1 MSVKQALWIGAT
13 LMVAACSSTTE
24 PNVVQAGGSTPG
36 SGTATEC
43 APVSPRAPLL
53 RASAE
58 QPRCKPAELGIKTLP
73 R

>member
-24 PNVVQAGGSTPG
+24 PNVVQAGHG

-43 APVSPRAPLL
+43 APVSHPAPLL

-58 QPRCKPAELGIKTLP
+58 QPRCKPELGIKALP

>member
-13 LMVAACSSTTE
+13 LVVAACSSTTE

-36 SGTATEC
+36 SGTSTEC
-43 APVSPRAPLL
+43 RPVSPRPPML
-53 RASAE
+53 RVSAE
-58 QPRCKPAELGIKTLP
+58 EPHCTQPAPGLKALP

>member
-13 LMVAACSSTTE
+13 LLVAACSSTTE
-24 PNVVQAGGSTPG
+24 PNVVQVGGSNPG
-36 SGTATEC
+36 SGTSTEC
-43 APVSPRAPLL
+43 RPTSSRPPML

-58 QPRCKPAELGIKTLP
+58 EPHCKPPADGLRALP

>member
-13 LMVAACSSTTE
+13 MLMAACSSTTE

-58 QPRCKPAELGIKTLP
+58 EPRCKPAEFGLKALP

>member
-13 LMVAACSSTTE
+13 LLLAACSSTTE
-24 PNVVQAGGSTPG
+24 PNVVQAGGTTPG
-36 SGTATEC
+36 SGTGSQC
-43 APVSPRAPLL
+43 VPVSPRTPLL

-58 QPRCKPAELGIKTLP
+58 PRCKPAEFGLKTLP